1 VCTCRSSAIARRK
14 EKVKKFLGKICRMVP
29 SSAKDGCQMF
39 VNTYG
44 GAIVD
49 TLVQGIDPS
58 LVIYFCI

>member
-1 VCTCRSSAIARRK
+1 
-14 EKVKKFLGKICRMVP
+14 VKKFLGKICTMLP
-29 SSAKDGCQMF
+29 SSAKNECQQF

-44 GAIVD
+44 GAVMD